1 MCNVFKH
8 ILSCHLFM
16 ATTVVMLLLLPE
28 ELHTVDHIHLL
39 EILYLRVVYV
49 IAHNEH
55 FVIQKCGE
63 VLPEF
68 AYVYGHIQLLA

>member
-1 MCNVFKH
+1 MCNVFRH
-8 ILSCHLFM
+8 ILSCDLFM

-28 ELHTVDHIHLL
+28 ELHTIDHIQLL

-63 VLPEF
+63 ILPEF
-68 AYVYGHIQLLA
+68 TCVYGHIQVLA

>member
-1 MCNVFKH
+1 
-8 ILSCHLFM
+8 M
-16 ATTVVMLLLLPE
+16 ATTVVMLLLLPK
-28 ELHTVDHIHLL
+28 ELHTIDHIQLL

-63 VLPEF
+63 ILPEF
-68 AYVYGHIQLLA
+68 TCVYGHIQVLA